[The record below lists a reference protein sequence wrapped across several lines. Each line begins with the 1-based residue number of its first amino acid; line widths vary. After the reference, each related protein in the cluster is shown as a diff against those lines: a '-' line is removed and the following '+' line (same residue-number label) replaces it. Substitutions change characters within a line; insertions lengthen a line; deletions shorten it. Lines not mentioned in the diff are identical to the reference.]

1 MSAFRLRVAGLT
13 LFLALVILFSLF
25 RYLYTLAVLLW
36 EAPFIDFAH
45 YYTYASV
52 VRLGH
57 SPFDPQAVAQVDAL
71 LGIRR
76 AGAGANYP
84 PLFYVLMLPWTL
96 MAFRTAAV
104 AWLFLSQACV
114 FGALA
119 LCLRRFELPSTLGV
133 AATLFVAFNYQPLV
147 ENLALGQINPLLFL
161 LVTLAWWGARA
172 GWPWVA
178 AVSVALCPFV
188 KVQYALLLP
197 ALWWMGQRRILG
209 RALLLIAAGLVFG
222 LVALGPAHHAEYL
235 RYLVASADSLRA
247 WTANLSPGG
256 TFHRLLSPHGDAR
269 LLADGL
275 TVAADA
281 LLVVLFARAIPRGAP
296 PALPAFDWAWGL
308 AVTAIPLLS
317 PLTEEHHLVVLLF
330 PLTLV
335 LMAKGETR
343 FPSTENVLLLA
354 SILLLGSR
362 YSVERFP
369 FFHQGV
375 PALFATGKLL
385 GTICLAWLLTR
396 LARHAALPERFRIE

>member
-1 MSAFRLRVAGLT
+1 MSASRLHLAGPT

-45 YYTYASV
+45 YYTYATV
-52 VRLGH
+52 VRLGRN
-57 SPFDPQAVAQVDAL
+57 PFDLETVAQVDAL
-71 LGIRR
+71 LAIRR

-84 PLFYVLMLPWTL
+84 PLFYALMLPWTL
-96 MAFRTAAV
+96 MAFRPAAV
-104 AWLFLSQACV
+104 MWFFLSQVCV

-119 LCLRRFELPSTLGV
+119 LCLRRFELPSPIGV
-133 AATLFVAFNYQPLV
+133 AATLFVAFSYQPLV
-147 ENLALGQINPLLFL
+147 ENLALGQINPMLLL

-172 GWPWVA
+172 GRPWVA

-197 ALWWMGQRRILG
+197 ALWWMGQRRVLG
-209 RALLLIAAGLVFG
+209 RALLLVVAGLVFG

-235 RYLVASADSLRA
+235 RYLAASADAVRA
-247 WTANLSPGG
+247 WTANLSLGA
-256 TFHRLLSPHGDAR
+256 TLHRLLSPHGDAR

-296 PALPAFDWAWGL
+296 PASLAFDWAWGL

-335 LMAKGETR
+335 LMANGETR
-343 FPSTENVLLLA
+343 FPSTESVLLLV

-369 FFHQGV
+369 FFQQGV

-385 GTICLAWLLTR
+385 GTACLAWLLTR
-396 LARHAALPERFRIE
+396 LARRAAPAESVRI

>member
-1 MSAFRLRVAGLT
+1 MSASKLHLAGPT
-13 LFLALVILFSLF
+13 LFLALVVLFSLF
-25 RYLYTLAVLLW
+25 RYLYTLAGLLW

-45 YYTYASV
+45 YYTYATM
-52 VRLGH
+52 VRLGRN
-57 SPFDPQAVAQVDAL
+57 PFDLEAVAQVDAL
-71 LGIRR
+71 LAIRR

-84 PLFYVLMLPWTL
+84 PLFYALMLPWTV
-96 MAFRTAAV
+96 MGFRPAAV
-104 AWLFLSQACV
+104 AWFFLSQACV

-119 LCLRRFELPSTLGV
+119 LCFRRFELPSPIGI
-133 AATLFVAFNYQPLV
+133 AATLFVAFSYQPLV
-147 ENLALGQINPLLFL
+147 ENLALGQINPMLLL

-172 GWPWVA
+172 GRPWVA

-197 ALWWMGQRRILG
+197 ALWWTGQRRILG

-235 RYLVASADSLRA
+235 RCLAASADSLRT
-247 WTANLSPGG
+247 WTANLSPGA
-256 TFHRLLSPHGDAR
+256 TLHRLLSPHGEAR
-269 LLADGL
+269 LVADGL
-275 TVAADA
+275 TVVADT

-296 PALPAFDWAWGL
+296 PASPAFDWAWGL

-335 LMAKGETR
+335 LMAKGETS
-343 FPSTENVLLLA
+343 FPSTEGVLLLV

-362 YSVERFP
+362 YSLERFP

-375 PALFATGKLL
+375 PSLFATGKLL
-385 GTICLAWLLTR
+385 GTGCLAWLLTR
-396 LARHAALPERFRIE
+396 FAQHAAPSESVRIE